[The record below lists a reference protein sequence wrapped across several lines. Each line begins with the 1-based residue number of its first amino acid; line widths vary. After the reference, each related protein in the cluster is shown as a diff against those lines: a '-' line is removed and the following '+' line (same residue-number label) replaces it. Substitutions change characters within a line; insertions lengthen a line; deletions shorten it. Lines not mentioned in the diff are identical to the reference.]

1 MATRHLPIRDL
12 HNTNATMLSDN
23 PILAPPCDDTPA
35 TATTTSVAPT
45 SISPSVDSPSPT
57 VQVTPGKL
65 TASTPPAS
73 LAPAVSFT
81 RPPVTDPPISSPL
94 APHQG
99 NPWDLETSYP
109 GNGARF
115 TSIPITPPRVS
126 AQGNTRRLPRGGVG
140 QTSLTPGRE
149 SSPSRLSTISAL
161 AGSQLSRVAS
171 VRHTRSHSTPMG
183 FTRDNRGKHQHHQQ
197 QQQRNAAGLFSSI
210 FTPSTRQSSPEGQDP
225 PPSSLRA
232 VASSASALA
241 SAVGTPRSG
250 NKGFFGFAF
259 GSSNQPNS
267 PPSSRSSTRAL
278 SPDRDTCL
286 VDEFAGISF
295 RALLGSYTV
304 EPLGTPETPEEA
316 LKRTP
321 EGRLGELAETAG
333 DLLERVYEA
342 YKARTN
348 ALSDVMDQQAE
359 DQDLLEESRT
369 KTAEYKLQLE
379 RLATEERAAREEQQL
394 RLAAYEK
401 RIRGLEDEL
410 HRERA
415 KAQDFEQRAAMAN
428 RRKRASAASDSGFE
442 SDADSLFS
450 IRERD
455 RMASPVGSF
464 LDTSV
469 DETSSTTSTSTI
481 TTSTASAAPLKC
493 DSCAKS
499 LHPVSSSASS
509 IASMRIP
516 TPLSQAWPPSNNTGN
531 NNNNNNN
538 NSPTSKWGFAAAL
551 RGNRQ
556 TGVWGGS
563 DAEIVRQENRMLRA
577 RVGELEA
584 VVDDVLEVVAG
595 RGVF

>member
-12 HNTNATMLSDN
+12 HRTNATMLPDN
-23 PILAPPCDDTPA
+23 LIPPDDTPA
-35 TATTTSVAPT
+35 TATTASVAPT
-45 SISPSVDSPSPT
+45 SLSPSVDSPSPT
-57 VQVTPGKL
+57 VQQVTPKKL
-65 TASTPPAS
+65 TASIPSAS

-81 RPPVTDPPISSPL
+81 RPPATDPPVSSPL

-99 NPWDLETSYP
+99 NPWDFETSYP

-126 AQGNTRRLPRGGVG
+126 TQSNTRRLPPGGVD
-140 QTSLTPGRE
+140 QTSIT
-149 SSPSRLSTISAL
+149 PSREFSPGHLSTISAL

-183 FTRDNRGKHQHHQQ
+183 LTGDNRGKNQQRHQQ
-197 QQQRNAAGLFSSI
+197 QQQRNTAGLFSSI

-232 VASSASALA
+232 VTSSASALA
-241 SAVGTPRSG
+241 AAMGTPKSG
-250 NKGFFGFAF
+250 NKGFFNFAF
-259 GSSNQPNS
+259 GNSNQPNS

-295 RALLGSYTV
+295 RALLQSYTI

-321 EGRLGELAETAG
+321 EGRLVELSDTAG

-401 RIRGLEDEL
+401 RIRDLEDEL
-410 HRERA
+410 YREKA
-415 KAQDFEQRAAMAN
+415 KVQDFEQQAAMAN
-428 RRKRASAASDSGFE
+428 RKKRASAASDSGFE

-455 RMASPVGSF
+455 RMTSPVDSF
-464 LDTSV
+464 LDTGI
-469 DETSSTTSTSTI
+469 DETSSTTSTSTV
-481 TTSTASAAPLKC
+481 TASTASAALLKC

-509 IASMRIP
+509 IASMRNP
-516 TPLSQAWPPSNNTGN
+516 TPLSQAWSPSSNNTN
-531 NNNNNNN
+531 TNTNNN
-538 NSPTSKWGFAAAL
+538 NSTSKWGFAAAL

>member
-1 MATRHLPIRDL
+1 MTSARHI
-12 HNTNATMLSDN
+12 
-23 PILAPPCDDTPA
+23 
-35 TATTTSVAPT
+35 
-45 SISPSVDSPSPT
+45 
-57 VQVTPGKL
+57 
-65 TASTPPAS
+65 
-73 LAPAVSFT
+73 
-81 RPPVTDPPISSPL
+81 
-94 APHQG
+94 
-99 NPWDLETSYP
+99 
-109 GNGARF
+109 
-115 TSIPITPPRVS
+115 
-126 AQGNTRRLPRGGVG
+126 
-140 QTSLTPGRE
+140 
-149 SSPSRLSTISAL
+149 
-161 AGSQLSRVAS
+161 
-171 VRHTRSHSTPMG
+171 RSHSTPMG
-183 FTRDNRGKHQHHQQ
+183 LTGDNRGKHQHQ
-197 QQQRNAAGLFSSI
+197 QQQRNASGLFSSI

-241 SAVGTPRSG
+241 TAMGTPKSG
-250 NKGFFGFAF
+250 NKGFFNFAF
-259 GSSNQPNS
+259 GGSNQPNS
-267 PPSSRSSTRAL
+267 PPSSRSSVRAL

-295 RALLGSYTV
+295 RALLQSYTV
-304 EPLGTPETPEEA
+304 EPVGTPETLEEA

-321 EGRLGELAETAG
+321 EGRLGELSETAG

-348 ALSDVMDQQAE
+348 ALSEVMDQQAE

-394 RLAAYEK
+394 RLSAYEK
-401 RIRGLEDEL
+401 RIRDLEDEL
-410 HRERA
+410 YREKA
-415 KAQDFEQRAAMAN
+415 KVQDFEQRAVMAN
-428 RRKRASAASDSGFE
+428 RKKRASAASDSGFE

-455 RMASPVGSF
+455 RMTSPVGSF
-464 LDTSV
+464 LDAGI
-469 DETSSTTSTSTI
+469 DETSSATSTLTI

-493 DSCAKS
+493 DSCAKP

-509 IASMRIP
+509 IASMRNP
-516 TPLSQAWPPSNNTGN
+516 TPLSQAWSPSSNTSNGGN
-531 NNNNNNN
+531 N
-538 NSPTSKWGFAAAL
+538 PTSKWGFAAAL

-563 DAEIVRQENRMLRA
+563 DTEIVRQENRMLRA

>member
-1 MATRHLPIRDL
+1 M
-12 HNTNATMLSDN
+12 
-23 PILAPPCDDTPA
+23 
-35 TATTTSVAPT
+35 
-45 SISPSVDSPSPT
+45 
-57 VQVTPGKL
+57 GL
-65 TASTPPAS
+65 T
-73 LAPAVSFT
+73 
-81 RPPVTDPPISSPL
+81 
-94 APHQG
+94 G
-99 NPWDLETSYP
+99 
-109 GNGARF
+109 
-115 TSIPITPPRVS
+115 
-126 AQGNTRRLPRGGVG
+126 
-140 QTSLTPGRE
+140 
-149 SSPSRLSTISAL
+149 
-161 AGSQLSRVAS
+161 
-171 VRHTRSHSTPMG
+171 
-183 FTRDNRGKHQHHQQ
+183 DNRGKHQPQQQQQ
-197 QQQRNAAGLFSSI
+197 QQQRNTSGLFSSI
-210 FTPSTRQSSPEGQDP
+210 FTPSTRQSSPERQDP

-241 SAVGTPRSG
+241 TAMGTPKSG
-250 NKGFFGFAF
+250 NKGFFNFAF
-259 GSSNQPNS
+259 GGSNQPNS

-295 RALLGSYTV
+295 RELMQSYTV

-316 LKRTP
+316 LQRTP
-321 EGRLGELAETAG
+321 EGRLGELSETAG

-348 ALSDVMDQQAE
+348 ALSEVMDQQAE
-359 DQDLLEESRT
+359 GQDLLEESRT

-394 RLAAYEK
+394 RLSAYEK
-401 RIRGLEDEL
+401 RIRDLEDEL
-410 HRERA
+410 YREKA
-415 KAQDFEQRAAMAN
+415 KVQDFEQRAVMAN
-428 RRKRASAASDSGFE
+428 QKKRTSAASDSGFE

-455 RMASPVGSF
+455 RMTSPVGSF
-464 LDTSV
+464 LDTGI
-469 DETSSTTSTSTI
+469 DETSSATSTSTI

-509 IASMRIP
+509 IASMRNP
-516 TPLSQAWPPSNNTGN
+516 TPLSQAWSPSNNTNNSGN
-531 NNNNNNN
+531 N
-538 NSPTSKWGFAAAL
+538 PTSKWGFAAAL

>member
-12 HNTNATMLSDN
+12 HRTNATMLPDN
-23 PILAPPCDDTPA
+23 PIPPPPPDDTSA
-35 TATTTSVAPT
+35 TATTASIAPT

-57 VQVTPGKL
+57 AQVTPRRPI
-65 TASTPPAS
+65 ASIPPAS

-81 RPPVTDPPISSPL
+81 RPPATDPPISSSL

-99 NPWDLETSYP
+99 NSWDLETSYP

-126 AQGNTRRLPRGGVG
+126 AQSHTRRLPPGSVG
-140 QTSLTPGRE
+140 QTLTPGRE
-149 SSPSRLSTISAL
+149 SSPSRLSTISTL

-183 FTRDNRGKHQHHQQ
+183 FTGDNRGKHQHQQQQ
-197 QQQRNAAGLFSSI
+197 QQQRNTAGLFSSI
-210 FTPSTRQSSPEGQDP
+210 FTPSARLSPSERQDP

-241 SAVGTPRSG
+241 SAMGTPKSG
-250 NKGFFGFAF
+250 NKGFFNFAF

-267 PPSSRSSTRAL
+267 LPSSRSSTRAL

-295 RALLGSYTV
+295 RALLQPYTV

-321 EGRLGELAETAG
+321 EGRLGELCETAG
-333 DLLERVYEA
+333 DLLERVYKA

-348 ALSDVMDQQAE
+348 ALSDVMDQQTE
-359 DQDLLEESRT
+359 DQDLLEESKT

-379 RLATEERAAREEQQL
+379 RLATEERLAREEQQL

-401 RIRGLEDEL
+401 RIRDLEGEL
-410 HRERA
+410 YRE
-415 KAQDFEQRAAMAN
+415 KVKVQDLEQRAAMAN
-428 RRKRASAASDSGFE
+428 RKKRTSAASDSGFE

-455 RMASPVGSF
+455 RMTSPVDSF
-464 LDTSV
+464 LDTGI
-469 DETSSTTSTSTI
+469 DETSSTTSTSTV
-481 TTSTASAAPLKC
+481 TTSTASATPLKC
-493 DSCAKS
+493 DSCAKL
-499 LHPVSSSASS
+499 LHSASSASS
-509 IASMRIP
+509 TASMRNP
-516 TPLSQAWPPSNNTGN
+516 TPLSQAWAPSNNSN
-531 NNNNNNN
+531 NNN
-538 NSPTSKWGFAAAL
+538 PTSKWGFAAAL